1 MFSPNTIPYQGK
13 RNLHY
18 HFGRNMLKT
27 VWHSYLFMVG
37 PADPARTDSVSTGQL
52 L

>member
-1 MFSPNTIPYQGK
+1 
-13 RNLHY
+13 
-18 HFGRNMLKT
+18 MLKT

-37 PADPARTDSVSTGQL
+37 PSDPARTDNVSTGQL